1 MKKNLRLSFLI
12 LAGIFLILAAYFW
25 KRKESDIYAK
35 LKKIP
40 DHSLV
45 NLEIDGHFY
54 RVEVVNTNASI
65 TQGLSDRQTIGSDGM
80 LFVMPAKSFYSFWM
94 PRMHFD
100 LDLVWLN
107 DQKIVEIIKN
117 VPAEPADKPMA
128 LLPLYTNQKLA
139 NLVLE
144 FAAGTVEKDNLS
156 VDSTT
161 KISY

>member
-1 MKKNLRLSFLI
+1 MKKNLRFSFLI
-12 LAGIFLILAAYFW
+12 LAGIFLLFFAYVW
-25 KRKESDIYAK
+25 KKKETDFYTK

-45 NLEIDGHFY
+45 NLELGGKKY
-54 RVEVVNTNASI
+54 QVEVVNTTASI
-65 TQGLSDRQTIGSDGM
+65 TQGLSDRSEIGSDGM

-94 PRMHFD
+94 PRMSFA
-100 LDLVWLN
+100 LDLLWFN
-107 DQKIVEIIKN
+107 DQTLVEIIPN
-117 VPAEPADKPMA
+117 ALPEPADKPLA

-144 FAAGTVEKDNLS
+144 LPANTAATNQIQIGSEI
-156 VDSTT
+156 